1 MTSSPGSASEF
12 SEESLF
18 AGRLSCRQPR
28 RGYRYSLDAVLL
40 AHFLVPKRRDRI
52 LDLCAGCG
60 IVSLL
65 LAYRWPEIRLT
76 ALEVQPRLAGLI
88 RENSETN
95 GLSGRMEAVTGDCR
109 RIGELLAPGSF
120 DCLVCNPPYRRL
132 ASGRQNPHSEEAIAR
147 HELRADLETVLAA
160 AAHALRTGGRA
171 VFVYPAARA
180 ASLLAGLAAHAFAAK
195 RLRVVHSHPG
205 DQGRLVLV
213 EAAKNGGEGL
223 TILPPLHVYQ
233 HRGGEYTAEM
243 AAFYAP

>member
-1 MTSSPGSASEF
+1 MDSQAPGDELTTDTLF
-12 SEESLF
+12 S
-18 AGRLSCRQPR
+18 GRLLCRQRR
-28 RGYRYSLDAVLL
+28 RGYRFSIDAVLL
-40 AHFLVPKRRDRI
+40 AHFLKPKKNDRV

-60 IVSLL
+60 VVALI
-65 LAYRWPEIRLT
+65 LAYRFPDLRLT
-76 ALEVQPRLAGLI
+76 ALEVQPQLAGLI
-88 RENSETN
+88 RLNASENGFAE
-95 GLSGRMEAVTGDCR
+95 RFAVLAGDCR
-109 RIGELLAPGSF
+109 RIGELVEAGSF
-120 DCLVCNPPYRRL
+120 DCLVCNPPYRKE
-132 ASGRQNPHSEEAIAR
+132 ASGRRNPQSEQAIAR